1 MNPYPR
7 IKVNFALS
15 CSDDVAVPV
24 CMPIQWRHHSPEEE
38 IW

>member
-7 IKVNFALS
+7 VKVDFALS
-15 CSDDVAVPV
+15 CPDDVAVPT

-38 IW
+38 IR

>member
-7 IKVNFALS
+7 VKVNFALS
-15 CSDDVAVPV
+15 CSDDVAVPT

-38 IW
+38 IR